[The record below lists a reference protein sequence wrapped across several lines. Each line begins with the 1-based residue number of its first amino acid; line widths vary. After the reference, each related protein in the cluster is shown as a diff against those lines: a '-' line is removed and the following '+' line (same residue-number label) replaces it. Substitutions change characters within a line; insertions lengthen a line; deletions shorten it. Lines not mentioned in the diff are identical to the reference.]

1 MSRAQKLLD
10 ASRATRKRALPTVI
24 AVTTFA
30 MSGDEAKILASGCDA
45 YVSKPFNV
53 AEFLNLIEQWSR
65 SR

>member
-10 ASRATRKRALPTVI
+10 ASRATRKRALSPVI
-24 AVTTFA
+24 AVTAFA